1 MSCGCGCAD
10 TIYVPKVASIVR
22 TEKMGTKEMLIE
34 LKLDDGSELGHQ
46 PGQFVEVSL
55 PGIGEAPISVSSSPT
70 KTGSFEIV
78 VRAAGNVTNA
88 LHTLEA
94 GSKVG
99 IRGPFGKGFDTEF
112 LKGKDI
118 LFIGGGLGIVPMR
131 SLINYVIANKGDYGK
146 TQILYG
152 CKEPAELLFGGEI
165 ESDWTAC
172 QDLEHKLTVDACPEG
187 QCWEDNIGVVTTLIP
202 GAEFDVNTTYAVVVG
217 PPIFYRFVLQ
227 ELAKKGVPDDHII
240 LSLERHMKCGVG
252 KCGHCQINGT
262 YVCQEGPVFN
272 YADIKN
278 LPEAF

>member
-1 MSCGCGCAD
+1 MSCGSCEP
-10 TIYVPKVASIVR
+10 IYVPKIASVVR

-34 LKLDDGSELGHQ
+34 LKLDDGGDLGHQ
-46 PGQFVEVSL
+46 PGQFVEISL

-70 KTGSFEIV
+70 MSGSFEIV

-88 LHTLEA
+88 LHKLEA
-94 GSKVG
+94 GAKVG

-112 LKGKDI
+112 LKGKEI
-118 LFIGGGLGIVPMR
+118 VFIGGGLGIVPMR
-131 SLINYVIANKGDYGK
+131 SLINYVIDNKDQYGRA
-146 TQILYG
+146 TILYG
-152 CKEPAELLFGGEI
+152 CKEPSELLFGPEI
-165 ESDWTAC
+165 QDSWASC
-172 QDLEHKLTVDACPEG
+172 QDLDHKLTVDACPED

-202 GAEFDVNTTYAVVVG
+202 DTEFDVNAAYAVVVG

-252 KCGHCQINGT
+252 KCGHCQINGK

-272 YADIKN
+272 YAEIKN
-278 LPEAF
+278 LPEAFS